1 MVQNRPSTD
10 QVPTKLDMP
19 PANIVRLVK
28 AIGSNQ
34 VRISEMMN
42 VLGLK
47 HRYTFRMNYLEP
59 AITAGYVA
67 MLYPKSP
74 RHPRQRYLL
83 TPKGVMFLN
92 AQ

>member
-1 MVQNRPSTD
+1 MDKKRVSTD
-10 QVPTKLDMP
+10 QVPTKLEVP
-19 PANIVRLVK
+19 TTNIARLVK

-34 VRISEMMN
+34 VKISEMMN

-47 HRYTFRMNYLEP
+47 HRYTFRVNYLEP
-59 AITAGYVA
+59 AMTAGYVA
-67 MLYPKSP
+67 MLYPNSP